1 MDIQVKIFNPRITLQ
16 RIVKNQ
22 SVGIFVAET
31 WGRYFSPYVPF
42 RDGYL
47 DQTRQ
52 TEPFKVKYVQPYSK
66 RLHDGDG
73 FNFSKEQH
81 QLATSHWENA
91 SYAVNKEK
99 VSKEIT
105 DFIKRR

>member
-1 MDIQVKIFNPRITLQ
+1 MNIHVKIFNSQKTVQ
-16 RIVKNQ
+16 RIIENQ
-22 SVGIFVAET
+22 AVGIFVAET
-31 WGRYFSPYVPF
+31 WGRYFSPYVPYQNG
-42 RDGYL
+42 DL

-52 TEPFKVKYVQPYSK
+52 SEPFKVKYIQQYSK
-66 RLHDGDG
+66 RMHDGDG

-91 SYAVNKEK
+91 SYAANKEK

-105 DFIKRR
+105 EFIKRQ